1 MEKKIHYCWFGGKKL
16 PKSVEQCIKTWKKQ
30 LPDYEIIEW
39 NENNFDIN
47 VCPFV
52 KQAYEN
58 KKWAFV
64 SDYARIYALY
74 NEGGIY
80 FDTDVKVLKNIE
92 HIIDK
97 DMVLGYEDS
106 GFFGTAFISV
116 KEKHNKHIK
125 EILDYYNKLDEF
137 NPEIMYNY
145 ANPVIITKTIRKY
158 DSYIDNNGIEIF
170 DNSVYVYPR
179 DYFFPL
185 SYNYAEKEFTE
196 NTCMIHLFNATWTSR
211 GERRTIGIYR
221 KLGPDL
227 GRIVNNFIDGLGNL
241 KQGIKSKIKGIYN
254 YWRMWYSIHIN
265 RNKRVKNITKELE
278 LKKEN
283 YLVICNPDKAIENQY
298 INTLFD
304 NNILYLRE
312 QHTEKE
318 ANMIANAIYKSG
330 KQKVIFNSYSDGWD
344 KLISN
349 LKMIKRN
356 IEIEVLIHGGN
367 ERSANKNV
375 WQSRDEIIVLYAKER
390 RF

>member
-241 KQGIKSKIKGIYN
+241 KQRIISKLKGFYT
-254 YWRMWYSIHIN
+254 YWKMWYSIHIN

-356 IEIEVLIHGGN
+356 IEIEVLIH
-367 ERSANKNV
+367 
-375 WQSRDEIIVLYAKER
+375 
-390 RF
+390 

>member
-1 MEKKIHYCWFGGKKL
+1 
-16 PKSVEQCIKTWKKQ
+16 
-30 LPDYEIIEW
+30 
-39 NENNFDIN
+39 
-47 VCPFV
+47 
-52 KQAYEN
+52 
-58 KKWAFV
+58 
-64 SDYARIYALY
+64 
-74 NEGGIY
+74 
-80 FDTDVKVLKNIE
+80 
-92 HIIDK
+92 
-97 DMVLGYEDS
+97 
-106 GFFGTAFISV
+106 
-116 KEKHNKHIK
+116 
-125 EILDYYNKLDEF
+125 
-137 NPEIMYNY
+137 MYNY

-241 KQGIKSKIKGIYN
+241 RQGIKSKIKGIYN

-330 KQKVIFNSYSDGWD
+330 KQKVIFNS
-344 KLISN
+344 
-349 LKMIKRN
+349 
-356 IEIEVLIHGGN
+356 
-367 ERSANKNV
+367 
-375 WQSRDEIIVLYAKER
+375 
-390 RF
+390 

>member
-16 PKSVEQCIKTWKKQ
+16 PKSVEQCIKTWKEQ
-30 LPDYEIIEW
+30 LPDYEITEW

-80 FDTDVKVLKNIE
+80 FDTDVKVLKNID
-92 HIIDK
+92 HIVDK

-185 SYNYAEKEFTE
+185 SYNYAEKEFTD

-211 GERRTIGIYR
+211 GERRTIGI
-221 KLGPDL
+221 
-227 GRIVNNFIDGLGNL
+227 
-241 KQGIKSKIKGIYN
+241 
-254 YWRMWYSIHIN
+254 
-265 RNKRVKNITKELE
+265 
-278 LKKEN
+278 
-283 YLVICNPDKAIENQY
+283 
-298 INTLFD
+298 
-304 NNILYLRE
+304 
-312 QHTEKE
+312 
-318 ANMIANAIYKSG
+318 
-330 KQKVIFNSYSDGWD
+330 
-344 KLISN
+344 
-349 LKMIKRN
+349 
-356 IEIEVLIHGGN
+356 
-367 ERSANKNV
+367 
-375 WQSRDEIIVLYAKER
+375 
-390 RF
+390 